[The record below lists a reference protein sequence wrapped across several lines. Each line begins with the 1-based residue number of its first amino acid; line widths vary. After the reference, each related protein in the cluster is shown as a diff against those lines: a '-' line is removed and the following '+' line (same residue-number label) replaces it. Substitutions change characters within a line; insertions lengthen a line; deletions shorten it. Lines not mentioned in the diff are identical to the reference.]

1 MKDTFRPLAV
11 SINGLEDLGEKFIS
25 NFLENTNESNYLDT
39 PESSIFF
46 EAHTL
51 NGTVDENSTMTFP
64 MANRSKSE
72 QVSVPGSFLQGLMN
86 TSNSSGVVPNITVS
100 EICILYR
107 RYVKEALPVSEYM
120 HQTYLVTIKL

>member
-1 MKDTFRPLAV
+1 MTDTFRPLAV

-25 NFLENTNESNYLDT
+25 NFLGNTTESNFLDA

-46 EAHTL
+46 EAQAL

-72 QVSVPGSFLQGLMN
+72 QVFVPGSFLQGLMN
-86 TSNSSGVVPNITVS
+86 TSNTSGVVPNVTVS
-100 EICILYR
+100 EIYILYHR
-107 RYVKEALPVSEYM
+107 HES
-120 HQTYLVTIKL
+120 